1 MDNNKRFSTLE
12 KKSIYFLIITVSMYF
27 FALDLYAPSLPQIK
41 TLFQAPFHKVQLT
54 ITLFAIGFWSCQLF
68 FGALISHYDKRKI
81 LLATSAVFSLVSL
94 AIVNT
99 HSIDTLYL
107 YRFIQGA
114 CCAAMYVIGFATA
127 RELVTENRLSTIM
140 PLSSLGFT
148 LMSALSPIVGGLII
162 QFGQWHQMFSS
173 MAFIGLILFVS
184 TYFIFPQTAKQSVK
198 QTAKQT
204 ANQVNE
210 EPAKTSLVA
219 LNSFIRTSYTN
230 YKTMLSNSVFT
241 ISSFISISAVV
252 AMVIFYQI
260 ASFVFIEEAQ
270 VSSLNFGII
279 CFLLILVSVLARL
292 YYLRF
297 LRETDVIQGLFKWS
311 LLSIL
316 AALISYLSAF
326 TQGMAFILLFSLSY
340 SLFIFALSIVHC
352 HALVYAFMKV
362 DKSKTGYSA
371 AIYGTLT
378 SSYIVIGSVMAS
390 EYEPS
395 VNYLIVLMIAMA
407 CICLA
412 GTAYIYVKTLMVKPR
427 TAPN

>member
-1 MDNNKRFSTLE
+1 MENNKPFSLLE
-12 KKSIYFLIITVSMYF
+12 KKAIYFLIITVSMYF

-41 TLFQAPFHKVQLT
+41 SLFQAPFYQVQLT

-81 LLATSAVFSLVSL
+81 LLATSAVFSLTSL
-94 AIVNT
+94 AIVSTNA
-99 HSIDTLYL
+99 IEALYL

-114 CCAAMYVIGFATA
+114 CCASMYVIGFATA
-127 RELVTENRLSTIM
+127 RELVSEDRLKTIM

-148 LMSALSPIVGGLII
+148 FMSAFSPIVGGLII
-162 QFGQWHQMFSS
+162 QFGQWHQVFSS
-173 MAFIGLILFVS
+173 MAFIGFILFVS
-184 TYFIFPQTAKQSVK
+184 TYFLFPK
-198 QTAKQT
+198 TAKQT
-204 ANQVNE
+204 DEAVT
-210 EPAKTSLVA
+210 K
-219 LNSFIRTSYTN
+219 IRFAYFVKTSYTN
-230 YKTMLSNSVFT
+230 YKAMLTNSVFT

-260 ASFVFIEEAQ
+260 ASFIFIEEAQ

-279 CFLLILVSVLARL
+279 CFLLILVSVFARL
-292 YYLRF
+292 YYLRY
-297 LRETDVIQGLFKWS
+297 LRETNVMQGLFKWS
-311 LLSIL
+311 SLSIL
-316 AALISYLSAF
+316 AALISYLSTS

-340 SLFIFALSIVHC
+340 SAFIFALSVVHC
-352 HALVYAFMKV
+352 YALVYAFMRV

-378 SSYIVIGSVMAS
+378 SSYIVIGSAISS

-395 VNYLIVLMIAMA
+395 VNYLILLMIAMA

-412 GTAYIYVKTLMVKPR
+412 GTAYIYFKTLMVKPR
-427 TAPN
+427 PAPN

>member
-1 MDNNKRFSTLE
+1 MENNQGFSLLE

-54 ITLFAIGFWSCQLF
+54 ITVFAIGFCTCQLL

-81 LLATSAVFSLVSL
+81 LLATSAVFSLTSL
-94 AIVNT
+94 AIVST

-127 RELVTENRLSTIM
+127 RELVAENRLSTIM

-162 QFGQWHQMFSS
+162 QFGQWHQVFSS
-173 MAFIGLILFVS
+173 MAFIGFILLVS
-184 TYFIFPQTAKQSVK
+184 TYFLFPKTVK
-198 QTAKQT
+198 QTV
-204 ANQVNE
+204 NQVNE

-219 LNSFIRTSYTN
+219 LNSFIRASYTN

-260 ASFVFIEEAQ
+260 ASFLFIEEAQ

-292 YYLRF
+292 YYLRY
-297 LRETDVIQGLFKWS
+297 LRETNVIQGLLKWS

-316 AALISYLSAF
+316 AALISYLSSL
-326 TQGMAFILLFSLSY
+326 TQGINFILLFSLSY
-340 SLFIFALSIVHC
+340 SGFIFALSVVHC
-352 HALVYAFMKV
+352 YALVYAFMKV

-378 SSYIVIGSVMAS
+378 SSYIVIGSVIAS

-407 CICLA
+407 CICLT
-412 GTAYIYVKTLMVKPR
+412 GTTYIYYKTNMKKPR
-427 TAPN
+427 TALN